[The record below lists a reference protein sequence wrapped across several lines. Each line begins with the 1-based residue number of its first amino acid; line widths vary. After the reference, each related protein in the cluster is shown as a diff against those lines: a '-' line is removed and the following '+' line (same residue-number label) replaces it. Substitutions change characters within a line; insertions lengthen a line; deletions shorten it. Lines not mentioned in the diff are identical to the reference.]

1 MENLKEVVEIF
12 DLITKTSG
20 KNDKIK
26 IVKKNKDNELFIECL
41 KFLLDSDIV
50 TGLSKKKINK
60 NIQLDNE
67 LFIECLKFLLDS
79 DTVTELSKKK
89 INKDIPL
96 EDDKLKLDTIRE
108 VMEYLKVHNSGRDV
122 DIAIV
127 REFCNK
133 QTDTNK
139 EFCIGLFT
147 KSLKIGIDVKGV
159 NKAIPNLIPSFDI
172 MLADSYMKCK
182 DKVINKEFILTTKL
196 DGSRI
201 CVIKKDDKIT
211 LKTRQNKPYE
221 GLIEI
226 ENDFKTLPNG
236 VYDGELLAKG
246 KFKNSAEQYKET
258 MKISR
263 KKGIKKGLKMMC
275 YDYIENIEDFY
286 NGKDSTKCIDRKN
299 KLKEILSVDKENIKY
314 LEPLYIGKDLDK
326 IMEFSNLAVQNG
338 EEGIMLS
345 IANSP
350 YECKRSKNL
359 LKVKQFFEGDVY
371 VTDVI
376 EGDNKYKG
384 KLGCVRC
391 KFLYNG
397 EIQDVE
403 VGSGF
408 TDEERK
414 LLFENPNLILNKV
427 ITIKYFEISQ
437 NSTTKKYSLR
447 FPTISKRYPDFIR
460 MDKTTLEDTN
470 ME

>member
-1 MENLKEVVEIF
+1 MYTDLIEVKDIF
-12 DLITKTSG
+12 DKISKTSG

-26 IVKKNKDNELFIECL
+26 IIKQNKDNELLIECL

-60 NIQLDNE
+60 
-67 LFIECLKFLLDS
+67 K
-79 DTVTELSKKK
+79 V
-89 INKDIPL
+89 
-96 EDDKLKLDTIRE
+96 KLDKETTSDIRCIFD
-108 VMEYLKVHNSGRDV
+108 YLKQHNTGTDE
-122 DIAIV
+122 DITTV
-127 REFCNK
+127 QSFTHCMDEDLKEFCN
-133 QTDTNK
+133 
-139 EFCIGLFT
+139 GLFT
-147 KSLKIGIDVKGV
+147 KSLKVGIDVKGV
-159 NKAIPNLIPSFDI
+159 NKAIPNLIPSFNI
-172 MLADSYMKCK
+172 MLADSYAKCSNR
-182 DKVINKEFILTTKL
+182 VEGKEFILTTKL

-201 CVIKKDDKIT
+201 CVIKKDDKII
-211 LKTRQNKPYE
+211 LKTRQNKLYE

-226 ENDFKTLPNG
+226 EEDFKDLPNG

-246 KFKNSAEQYKET
+246 VFENSAEQYKET

-263 KKGIKKGLKMMC
+263 KKGIKKGLKMVC

-286 NGKDSTKCIDRKN
+286 NGKDLTECINRKN
-299 KLKEILSVDKENIKY
+299 KLKEILSINKENIEY
-314 LEPLYIGKDLDK
+314 LEPLYIGKDLNK
-326 IMEFSNLAVQNG
+326 IIEFSNLAVQNG

-384 KLGCVRC
+384 KLGCVKC

-408 TDEERK
+408 NDEEREI
-414 LLFENPNLILNKV
+414 LFKNPDLILNKV
-427 ITIKYFEISQ
+427 ITIKYFEVSQ
-437 NSTTKKYSLR
+437 NSTTGKYSLR

-460 MDKTTLEDTN
+460 IDKSTLEETN
-470 ME
+470 IE